1 MKNLIL
7 LLFLFISIYT
17 FPSNTIILLK
27 GEYVYVKTED
37 NCILEFLNNS
47 LIYRYKYTKDNM
59 TIFLFKKT
67 EYEYIKE
74 TIFNKLIEI
83 NNEQGN

>member
-1 MKNLIL
+1 MKLSL
-7 LLFLFISIYT
+7 LTLFLFISIYVL
-17 FPSNTIILLK
+17 PNTTILQK

-37 NCILEFLNNS
+37 SCILEFLNTS
-47 LIYRYKYTKDNM
+47 LVYRYKYTKNNI

-74 TIFNKLIEI
+74 SIFNKLIEI
-83 NNEQGN
+83 NEW